1 MNPAG
6 DLSDEEEANI
16 RKAVR
21 KVKAQEFRE
30 DTWVII
36 AQLVHN
42 QNWLMKQLLRT
53 QADVGDVVVFLREV
67 AEADVADTTTH

>member
-36 AQLVHN
+36 AQMLHN

-53 QADVGDVVVFLREV
+53 QADVGDVVAFLREV
-67 AEADVADTTTH
+67 AEVDVADTTTH

>member
-36 AQLVHN
+36 AQMLHN

-53 QADVGDVVVFLREV
+53 QTDVGDVVAFLREV
-67 AEADVADTTTH
+67 AEVDVADTTTH

>member
-6 DLSDEEEANI
+6 DLSDEEEAKI

-36 AQLVHN
+36 AQMLHN

-53 QADVGDVVVFLREV
+53 QTDVGDVVAFLREV
-67 AEADVADTTTH
+67 AEADVADTTNH

>member
-53 QADVGDVVVFLREV
+53 QTDVGDVVAFLREV

>member
-6 DLSDEEEANI
+6 DLSDEEEANS

-53 QADVGDVVVFLREV
+53 QTDVGDVVAFLREV
-67 AEADVADTTTH
+67 AEVDVADTTTH

>member
-42 QNWLMKQLLRT
+42 QNWLMRQLLRT
-53 QADVGDVVVFLREV
+53 QTDVGDVVAFLREV

>member
-53 QADVGDVVVFLREV
+53 QTDVGDVVAFLREV
-67 AEADVADTTTH
+67 AEVDVADTPTH